1 MRKFIFCN
9 IVLAPLK
16 NHNSHGTLFSF
27 ARIIYRSIQERLRE
41 AIAQNVSLGYELGVD
56 NLRGLYVER
65 DLLKREN
72 ELLKETEQGTSR

>member
-1 MRKFIFCN
+1 M
-9 IVLAPLK
+9 
-16 NHNSHGTLFSF
+16 
-27 ARIIYRSIQERLRE
+27 YRSIQERLRE

-72 ELLKETEQGTSR
+72 ELLKETEQGSTSRWPTNVENRYETKPGRSHETEK